1 MILGSGSY
9 SALMSALECM
19 FSDFLAKLSSVISL
33 HLERKSIDALR
44 IRYIC

>member
-19 FSDFLAKLSSVISL
+19 FSDFLGKTVFPCFTTLIEEKYRCL
-33 HLERKSIDALR
+33 KS
-44 IRYIC
+44 